1 MELGLEEVEVEE
13 IEMALPS
20 RDEVEDEERR
30 LRFLDIV
37 VICQLSGSG
46 IWSGTTKSVE
56 CAKKNL
62 LEAFLLFVDQQTRR
76 SASSTFNKN
85 GTQSD
90 RSDN

>member
-37 VICQLSGSG
+37 VICQLSGSVG
-46 IWSGTTKSVE
+46 SGNKKCEKSQLKRALEKSEKKKSAGAYFLIAFCGPTNTTFSFINV
-56 CAKKNL
+56 
-62 LEAFLLFVDQQTRR
+62 Q
-76 SASSTFNKN
+76 
-85 GTQSD
+85 
-90 RSDN
+90 